1 MSNHVDQVLDHRKR
15 RLSGAQRRKYFGF
28 SVAGHVGLTVFFLAL
43 PALLAEPPE
52 TFDSIAVTVVPPK
65 ALGDPDPV
73 PPSPPPKEQEP
84 EPVAEQPPPPP
95 PPPKPKPQTQ
105 TAPTLPPPPAPPPP
119 AKKPEPKKPA
129 QANPLAPPPQ
139 SQPTRSQRVGSVFGD
154 PLGASTS
161 AATIGVEDPNFTYGY
176 YLDLVVQR
184 ISENWRAPRV
194 GDDTRDAIVYFKIQR
209 DGTVSELRIR
219 ESSRSTDFDRRAMS
233 AVEVSV
239 PLPPLP
245 KGYDKDFLGIN
256 MIVKNPFAKGPR

>member
-1 MSNHVDQVLDHRKR
+1 MSSHVDQVLDHRKR
-15 RLSGAQRRKYFGF
+15 RLTSGQRRKYFGL
-28 SVAGHVGLTVFFLAL
+28 SVAGHVGATVLFLAL

-52 TFDSIAVTVVPPK
+52 RFESIAVQVVPPK
-65 ALGDPDPV
+65 ALGEPDPV
-73 PPSPPPKEQEP
+73 PPSPPPEEQAPETEP
-84 EPVAEQPPPPP
+84 EPAPPPPS
-95 PPPKPKPQTQ
+95 PPKPKPQTQ
-105 TAPTLPPPPAPPPP
+105 KAPVVPPPVPPPPVQKPPPQ
-119 AKKPEPKKPA
+119 KPA

-139 SQPTRSQRVGSVFGD
+139 RQPTRSQRVGSVFGD

-219 ESSRSTDFDRRAMS
+219 ESSNSTDFDRRAMS
-233 AVEVSV
+233 AVEVSA